1 MVNPTPPKTPDTDD
15 KTWVVALVVFGL
27 MGIGGPILA
36 LILFFIIANTM

>member
-1 MVNPTPPKTPDTDD
+1 MVNPAPSKTPKDED

-36 LILFFIIANTM
+36 FILFFIIANMI